1 MTSLD
6 LTGNRLFHLPNFFID
21 FSLLTELMLANND
34 LCKLPRW
41 IGKLSQLRI
50 LDATNNS
57 IRAIPDSLYQLE
69 ELRTLNL
76 ASNNISRVP
85 LFLGHM
91 PRLKVLSLTANP
103 VMNIPRNIIKTA
115 EYGDPTPIQFLR
127 HNFDRIVLHQLQQEN
142 ITVPDSYV
150 MPECPDIEE
159 DDEIPIEE
167 LVSILAPQEV
177 TALHDRKRQILEQ
190 SPVKK
195 SDFYENFEKILD
207 EPKALCSKLEPDC
220 RSNCTELAKISDS
233 IWCGTVSGSLNIWDT
248 RVSKKYLKIQMKI
261 NQK

>member
-85 LFLGHM
+85 LFLGNM

-103 VMNIPRNIIKTA
+103 VMNIPRSIIKSS
-115 EYGDPTPIQFLR
+115 EYGDPTPVQYLR
-127 HNFDRIVLHQLQQEN
+127 LHFDRIVLHQLQQEN
-142 ITVPDSYV
+142 IKVPDSYV
-150 MPECPDIEE
+150 MPSCPEMDEE
-159 DDEIPIEE
+159 DEIPVEE
-167 LVSILAPQEV
+167 LVSILAPPEV
-177 TALHDRKRQILEQ
+177 TALHDRKRQILKETPLKR
-190 SPVKK
+190 S
-195 SDFYENFEKILD
+195 SFRDSMDKILR
-207 EPKALCSKLEPDC
+207 EPKVLCSLLEPEISDC
-220 RSNCTELAKISDS
+220 TALTKISDS
-233 IWCGTVSGSLNIWDT
+233 IWCCSSSGSIHIWDS
-248 RVSKKYLKIQMKI
+248 RVSF
-261 NQK
+261 